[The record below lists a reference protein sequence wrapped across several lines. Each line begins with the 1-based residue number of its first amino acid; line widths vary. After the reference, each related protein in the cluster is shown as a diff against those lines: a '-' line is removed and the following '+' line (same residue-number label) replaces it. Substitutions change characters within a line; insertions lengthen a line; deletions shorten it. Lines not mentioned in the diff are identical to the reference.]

1 MREQEALDMDEG
13 EGKDHFVCRSM
24 EEARSKFEKIS
35 KYAPTIHMRVHNGVV
50 LAMRDSHARQPLN
63 PNPNPS
69 HFLSS
74 RSQDKAKEKMIKKLK
89 RNAVKMFKKLDKDG
103 DKVLSKD
110 EIMTGHKLLRITELE
125 ASKLFDELD
134 VPSCAKCE
142 GSLPPSKFPDAKTAH
157 KVCPL
162 CGAQGNWFKEPDGHL
177 TKDELLD
184 GYMNSPNGFQNN
196 KENKDVREKENTI
209 LVQEY
214 LEGDNFEAKLPVQ
227 LRNNVCMLAPLR
239 FALFHFAP
247 LRVAIPQSCATHRPT
262 QRPAPTP

>member
-1 MREQEALDMDEG
+1 MREKEALENDEG
-13 EGKDHFVCRSM
+13 EGSHFVCRTM

-35 KYAPTIHMRVHNGVV
+35 KYVPTTHMRVHGGCT
-50 LAMRDSHARQPLN
+50 RQGIPTCVGPSPPL
-63 PNPNPS
+63 PS
-69 HFLSS
+69 FSLRLLLS

-110 EIMTGHKLLRITELE
+110 EIMSGHKLLRITELE

-142 GSLPPSKFPDAKTAH
+142 KSLPPTKFPDAKTAH

-162 CGAQGNWFKEPDGHL
+162 CGAQGSWFKEPDGQL

-196 KENKDVREKENTI
+196 QENKDVRDKVNTI

-227 LRNNVCMLAPLR
+227 LRNNVRMFAPLR
-239 FALFHFAP
+239 FASFHFMSLDLYCSRRYAMP
-247 LRVAIPQSCATHRPT
+247 RSHP
-262 QRPAPTP
+262 